1 MQMTNSRLEEV
12 RQDRHN
18 AVFKEKRLKARQR
31 KGLMAVAASLV
42 ENAEVGSF
50 FMGLAAWLISL
61 MVLDFPSLLDFSQ
74 PCLLLFNVL
83 CECSFYSIFQSA
95 CVCVGHFCTASVE
108 PLFNTAPKGQNP

>member
-50 FMGLAAWLISL
+50 FMGFCRLADFFDGLGFSL
-61 MVLDFPSLLDFSQ
+61 SCGFFTTMSS
-74 PCLLLFNVL
+74 
-83 CECSFYSIFQSA
+83 SF
-95 CVCVGHFCTASVE
+95 
-108 PLFNTAPKGQNP
+108 